1 MYLLKP
7 QRSFAFFRIVPFFAK
22 LHTLL
27 HRNNFKELKM
37 KYASIVTPVA
47 AALAIAFAAAP
58 AHAAAP
64 LAGTNAPG
72 FFRVMLGDFEVTAI
86 SDGTVDL
93 PVDKLLHQAP
103 TATSKE
109 LARSWLSAPLETS
122 VTGYLVNTGGK
133 LVLIDTGAGNLFGP
147 TLGKLLANLKA
158 SGYQPEQVDEIYL
171 THLHPDHVGGLA
183 ANGQAAFPNAVVRAD
198 RRDTDFWLSQA
209 KLDQAPA
216 DSKGFFQGAM
226 ASLSPYSTSKR
237 LQPFDGG
244 TELAPGIR
252 ADAGYGHTP
261 GHTTYTVESKGKK
274 LLLIGDLVHV
284 AAVQFGHPEVTIGFD
299 SDSKTA
305 AAARLKTF
313 QAVARDGT
321 LVGASHLPF
330 PGLGHLRGA
339 GKAFDWVPVNY
350 TQLR

>member
-1 MYLLKP
+1 M
-7 QRSFAFFRIVPFFAK
+7 
-22 LHTLL
+22 HTTFY
-27 HRNNFKELKM
+27 RNNIKETSM
-37 KYASIVTPVA
+37 KFASIA
-47 AALAIAFAAAP
+47 AALTLAAAP
-58 AHAAAP
+58 TAFAAAP

-72 FFRVMLGDFEVTAI
+72 FFRVMLGDFEVTAL

-93 PVDKLLHQAP
+93 PMDKLLQQPA
-103 TATSKE
+103 ATTNKE
-109 LARSWLSAPLETS
+109 LARSWLNAPLETS

-133 LVLIDTGAGNLFGP
+133 LVLIDTGAGSLFGP

-183 ANGQAAFPNAVVRAD
+183 ANGQAAFPNAIVRAD
-198 RRDTDFWLSQA
+198 QHDTDFWLSQA
-209 KLDQAPA
+209 NLDKAPA

-226 ASLSPYSTSKR
+226 ASLSPYSTAKH
-237 LQPFDGG
+237 LQPFSGAA
-244 TELAPGIR
+244 ELTPGIH
-252 ADAGYGHTP
+252 ANASYGHTP
-261 GHTTYTVESKGKK
+261 GHTTYLIESKGKT
-274 LLLIGDLVHV
+274 LLLIGDLIHV
-284 AAVQFGHPEVTIGFD
+284 GAVQFDHPEVTIGFD

-313 QAVARDGT
+313 QAVAKDGT

-330 PGLGHLRGA
+330 PGLGHLRSA

>member
-1 MYLLKP
+1 MK
-7 QRSFAFFRIVPFFAK
+7 FAPIV
-22 LHTLL
+22 
-27 HRNNFKELKM
+27 
-37 KYASIVTPVA
+37 
-47 AALAIAFAAAP
+47 AALAFSAIAAP
-58 AHAAAP
+58 SFAAAP

-72 FFRVMLGDFEVTAI
+72 FFRIMLGDFEVTAI

-93 PVDKLLHQAP
+93 PMDKLLHQAP
-103 TATSKE
+103 AVTGKE
-109 LARSWLSAPLETS
+109 LARSYLSAPLETS

-198 RRDTDFWLSQA
+198 QRDTDFWLSQA

-226 ASLSPYSTSKR
+226 ASLSPYSAAKH
-237 LQPFDGG
+237 LQPFNAAGA
-244 TELAPGIR
+244 ELAPGIR
-252 ADAGYGHTP
+252 ANAGYGHTP
-261 GHTTYTVESKGKK
+261 GHTTYLVESKGKK
-274 LLLIGDLVHV
+274 LLLIGDLIHV
-284 AAVQFGHPEVTIGFD
+284 GAVQFDHPEVTIGFD

-313 QAVARDGT
+313 QAVAKDGT

>member
-1 MYLLKP
+1 
-7 QRSFAFFRIVPFFAK
+7 
-22 LHTLL
+22 
-27 HRNNFKELKM
+27 M
-37 KYASIVTPVA
+37 KFASIA
-47 AALAIAFAAAP
+47 AALALAAP
-58 AHAAAP
+58 AAFAAAP

-72 FFRVMLGDFEVTAI
+72 FFRVMLGDFEVTAL

-93 PVDKLLHQAP
+93 PMDKLLQQPAA
-103 TATSKE
+103 ATNKE

-133 LVLIDTGAGNLFGP
+133 LVLIDAGAGNLFGP

-183 ANGQAAFPNAVVRAD
+183 ANGQTAFPNAIVRAD
-198 RRDTDFWLSQA
+198 QRDTDFWLSQA

-226 ASLSPYSTSKR
+226 ASLSPYSAAKH
-237 LQPFDGG
+237 LQPFNAAGA
-244 TELAPGIR
+244 ELAPGIR
-252 ADAGYGHTP
+252 ANAGYGHTP
-261 GHTTYTVESKGKK
+261 GHTTYLVESKGKK
-274 LLLIGDLVHV
+274 LLLIGDLIHV
-284 AAVQFGHPEVTIGFD
+284 GAVQFDHPEVTIGFD

-313 QAVARDGT
+313 QAVAKDGT
-321 LVGASHLPF
+321 LVGASHLSF

>member
-1 MYLLKP
+1 M
-7 QRSFAFFRIVPFFAK
+7 K
-22 LHTLL
+22 L
-27 HRNNFKELKM
+27 
-37 KYASIVTPVA
+37 ASIA
-47 AALAIAFAAAP
+47 AALAVAFAAP
-58 AHAAAP
+58 AYAAAP

-72 FFRVMLGDFEVTAI
+72 FFRIMLGDFEVTAI

-93 PVDKLLHQAP
+93 PMDKLLHQPA
-103 TATSKE
+103 ATTGKE
-109 LARSWLSAPLETS
+109 LARSWLNVPLETS

-158 SGYQPEQVDEIYL
+158 SGYQPEQVDEIYI

-183 ANGQAAFPNAVVRAD
+183 ANGKATFPNAVVRAEQH
-198 RRDTDFWLSQA
+198 DTDFWLSQA
-209 KLDQAPA
+209 NLDQAPA

-226 ASLSPYSTSKR
+226 ASVAPYASAQR
-237 LQPFDGG
+237 LQPFNAGV
-244 TELAPGIR
+244 ELTPGIR
-252 ADAGYGHTP
+252 ANAGYGHTP
-261 GHTTYTVESKGKK
+261 GHTTYLVESKGKK
-274 LLLIGDLVHV
+274 LLLIGDLIHV
-284 AAVQFGHPEVTIGFD
+284 GAVQFDHPEVTIGFD

-313 QAVARDGT
+313 QAVAKDGT
-321 LVGASHLPF
+321 LVGASHLAF
-330 PGLGHLRGA
+330 PGLGHLRSA